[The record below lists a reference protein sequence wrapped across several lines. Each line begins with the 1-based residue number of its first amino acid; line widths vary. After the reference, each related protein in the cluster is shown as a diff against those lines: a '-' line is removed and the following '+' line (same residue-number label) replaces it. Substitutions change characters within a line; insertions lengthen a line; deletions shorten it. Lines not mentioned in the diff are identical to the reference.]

1 MAEDDEMLLSVTPA
15 VLEEMMAALRY
26 LETTGSVY
34 PKGYRLRFEYPLPAA
49 YKTIADTMGYLE

>member
-1 MAEDDEMLLSVTPA
+1 MAEDDEMILTVTPDELA
-15 VLEEMMAALRY
+15 DLLPALRH

-49 YKTIADTMGYLE
+49 YKTIADMMGYLE

>member
-1 MAEDDEMLLSVTPA
+1 MILTVTPDELA
-15 VLEEMMAALRY
+15 DLLPALRH

-49 YKTIADTMGYLE
+49 YKTIADMMGYLE